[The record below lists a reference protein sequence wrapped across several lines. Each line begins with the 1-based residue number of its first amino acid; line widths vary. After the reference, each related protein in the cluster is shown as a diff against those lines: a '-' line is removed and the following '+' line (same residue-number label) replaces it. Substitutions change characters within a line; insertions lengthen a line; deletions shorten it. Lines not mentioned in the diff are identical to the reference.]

1 MPMYPAAVVA
11 MPTIPMNRPQKMIH
25 GWLDGEAASAN
36 KPSGKNLIENAVI
49 PFHIG
54 HVARVW
60 SAYRY
65 PD

>member
-1 MPMYPAAVVA
+1 
-11 MPTIPMNRPQKMIH
+11 MIH

-36 KPSGKNLIENAVI
+36 KPSGKNLIEKAVI